1 MAFKPEVVDVVVALG
16 TSPIEQVDF
25 SIPLFVTP
33 HNIFTERVRSY
44 STLDSVVQDGFAVG
58 SPVHRF
64 IENCFAGKFAPQAV
78 KVGRIAYTDTTV
90 TYNQADYSGILTL
103 NVTVQTSTN
112 KYVKAINTASL
123 SAATTPAD
131 AATAVAAAI
140 EADADIGPLVTASAA
155 TNVVT
160 VAPTLT
166 TTTVS
171 IGYAMESKYKIVNVG
186 SETVAVALPLIA
198 DEDNNWYFLS
208 TESHTDTDIK
218 AAAAYAASATPKRM
232 HVYSSADADITNAA
246 ITTDI
251 MSQLKAL
258 SYDTSTGFYN
268 ETSDEDWSEGG
279 VIGAIASIDPSFG
292 ETLHLKTMPSIT
304 VSKLSLT
311 KQEAVW
317 NKNGNFYKT
326 LKGVNVLWE
335 GKTASGEYFDTVRF
349 GHWLAAKID
358 ESLFGFLYRQS
369 NLGKSLKMSDDD
381 LPVLKSVLRNDP
393 LNIAIRNGGILDGY
407 SADGT
412 IDYSPIVT
420 VPQRKDIPVNDL
432 AARFLDGV
440 IVDCV
445 YANSL
450 HFIKIRAYV
459 QLDRQA

>member
-186 SETVAVALPLIA
+186 SETVAIALPLIA

-208 TESHTDTDIK
+208 TESHTETDIK

-232 HVYSSADADITNAA
+232 HVYSSADIDITNAA

-311 KQEAVW
+311 KQEAIW

-369 NLGKSLKMSDDD
+369 NLGKSLKTSDDD